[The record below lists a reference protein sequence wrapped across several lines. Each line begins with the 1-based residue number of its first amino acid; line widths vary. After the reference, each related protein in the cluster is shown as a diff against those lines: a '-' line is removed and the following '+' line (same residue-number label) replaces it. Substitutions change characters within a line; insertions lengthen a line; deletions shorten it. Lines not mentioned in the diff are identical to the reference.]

1 MPFSIST
8 VWGYFRTVPN
18 RMVLCY
24 GFARL
29 RGRRPGL
36 CGSESLCD
44 LQPSLRYLGD
54 LPTRQPLS
62 ATAPSS
68 VKPGWDYLPFF
79 WLHGVVTHRAHKMTD
94 GKSTN
99 CSASY
104 RVSTEPCGEHGVK
117 PSLHPLVEFN
127 FSIINCYTLFS
138 FQYILY
144 IRTIFMSSFQ
154 SFLISVRLGGK
165 LTR

>member
-1 MPFSIST
+1 M
-8 VWGYFRTVPN
+8 PN
-18 RMVLCY
+18 RRVLCY
-24 GFARL
+24 GFTRP
-29 RGRRPGL
+29 RERRPGL

-44 LQPSLRYLGD
+44 LQPSLSYLVTFQQGSS
-54 LPTRQPLS
+54 LS
-62 ATAPSS
+62 AMAPLS

-79 WLHGVVTHRAHKMTD
+79 WLHGMVTHRSHKMTD
-94 GKSTN
+94 GKSTH

-104 RVSTEPCGEHGVK
+104 RVSAGPCGEHRVK
-117 PSLHPLVEFN
+117 PNPHPSVEFD
-127 FSIINCYTLFS
+127 FSTINCYTLFS

-165 LTR
+165 LTRSNFSINHVF